1 MGPLTF
7 ITLTRNGEFSR
18 ALKEALAGSSRAR
31 LLADSDNFGQML
43 DDVRRLAP
51 SAAILVLEADDEEK
65 DFDFIR
71 KLVAANP
78 GTVVISA
85 AKDASPGLILGS
97 IRAGAREFL
106 QLPIVDHEFET
117 VLDRTTEFCQAAET
131 RSKPLGRSVAVFS
144 GKGGA
149 GVSFL
154 ATNMAAAM
162 NGPAILVDFN
172 LQNGDAASFL
182 GLEPRYSLAD
192 FVSNRARL
200 DESLIKSF
208 ITPYSANLGLVAA
221 PLEMHEAEEIEPE
234 HITEILHLLNQRY
247 AHIVLDLPHTFDPI
261 TIAALDTADD
271 IILAMALDIP
281 GIRSTKRAL
290 KVLERLGYLRTKIH
304 IVVNRWTKNIDVELR
319 KVEAHLGEEF
329 LGFVPNDYRKVMDSI
344 NLGRPI
350 VDTDPSSK
358 ITVEIKRIVSALAAA
373 NTSTPLTAQPQRKSL
388 RGIFSRQTT
397 PQSLEL
403 ATNVVKT

>member
-18 ALKEALAGSSRAR
+18 TLKEALAGSSRAR

-51 SAAILVLEADDEEK
+51 SAAIVVVEADNEEK

-85 AKDASPGLILGS
+85 ARDASPGLILGS
-97 IRAGAREFL
+97 MRAGAREFL
-106 QLPIVDHEFET
+106 QLPIVAHEFQT
-117 VLDRTTEFCQAAET
+117 VLDRTTEFCQVSAD

-162 NGPAILVDFN
+162 SAHAILADLN

-208 ITPYSANLGLVAA
+208 ITPYSTNLGLVAA
-221 PLEMHEAEEIEPE
+221 PLEMHEAEEIEPG
-234 HITEILHLLNQRY
+234 HITEILHLLCQRY
-247 AHIVLDLPHTFDPI
+247 EHIVLDLPHTFDPV

-290 KVLERLGYLRTKIH
+290 KVFDRLGYLRPKIH

-319 KVEAHLGEEF
+319 KVEAHLGQEF

-373 NTSTPLTAQPQRKSL
+373 NTSTPLPAQPQRKSL
-388 RGIFSRQTT
+388 RSIFGRQTT

-403 ATNVVKT
+403 ATNVVKS